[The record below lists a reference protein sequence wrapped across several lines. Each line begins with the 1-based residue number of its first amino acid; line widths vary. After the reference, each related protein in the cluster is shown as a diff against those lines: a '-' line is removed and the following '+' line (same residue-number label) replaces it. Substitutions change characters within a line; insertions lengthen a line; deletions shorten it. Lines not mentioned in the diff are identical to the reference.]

1 MLQAKFGDSVATSIT
16 YNFKN
21 HTITKKNSEIFS
33 KNSQTIKLNS

>member
-21 HTITKKNSEIFS
+21 HTITKKTLKFFQRIH
-33 KNSQTIKLNS
+33 KQLN